1 MSLKL
6 DEVRQDLRF
15 AARQIARK
23 PSFTVVVVLTLAVGI
38 GANTAIFSVIEAV
51 LLRPLE
57 YPDSDRLVMI
67 WERAPESP
75 EILNVVNPRTAADWQ
90 DQARSFE
97 GIALF
102 HLASATLPDDRGAV
116 RVAGAS
122 VSANYFSVLGVG
134 AALGRAF
141 RTDEEG
147 SKSRPVTVLSHG
159 LWTQR
164 FGADPAIVGKTVQ
177 LDGRD
182 HVVLGIMPRGF
193 VGLEHYFFGRCD
205 YWVPIDF
212 DIRQLPRDVGHWF
225 RTVARL
231 KPSTSV
237 KQAEAEMAA
246 ISAGLAASFPATNDG
261 WSSAVVPLKEAVVGN
276 VRAAL
281 LMLLAAVG
289 FVLLIACVNVANLL
303 LSRAVDRRAEFAVRC
318 AMGAGRA
325 QLVRQLLVESLAL
338 SLAAAALGVLLAE
351 WAIPIL
357 LALSP
362 GLPRASSVGT
372 NWPVLA
378 FALVASCVTGIAVG
392 VAPALNASGTDVQA
406 ALRSAGRGGTES
418 RDVRRLRGLLI
429 PAEVALSLLLLIGA
443 GLFARSFAHLTA
455 IDLGFDADDVI
466 IARVDL
472 PPLSDMPHAERI
484 LRVSELRSTVLGS
497 PGVTAVGAVSSLPLY
512 GLNNVSFE
520 LELEE
525 RSGRSTLE
533 PPSAFY
539 RAAPR
544 ATWKRWV

>member
-1 MSLKL
+1 MSLRL

-23 PSFTVVVVLTLAVGI
+23 PSFTVVLVLTLAVGI

-75 EILNVVNPRTAADWQ
+75 GILNVVNPRTAADWQ
-90 DQARSFE
+90 DQARSFD

-116 RVAGAS
+116 RVAGAT

-147 SKSRPVTVLSHG
+147 PKTRLVTVLSHG

-212 DIRQLPRDVGHWF
+212 DIRHLPRDVGHWF

-246 ISAGLAASFPATNDG
+246 ISARLAASFPATNEG
-261 WSSAVVPLKEAVVGN
+261 WGSAVVPLKEAVVGN
-276 VRAAL
+276 VRTAL
-281 LMLLAAVG
+281 LML
-289 FVLLIACVNVANLL
+289 
-303 LSRAVDRRAEFAVRC
+303 
-318 AMGAGRA
+318 
-325 QLVRQLLVESLAL
+325 
-338 SLAAAALGVLLAE
+338 
-351 WAIPIL
+351 
-357 LALSP
+357 
-362 GLPRASSVGT
+362 
-372 NWPVLA
+372 
-378 FALVASCVTGIAVG
+378 
-392 VAPALNASGTDVQA
+392 
-406 ALRSAGRGGTES
+406 
-418 RDVRRLRGLLI
+418 
-429 PAEVALSLLLLIGA
+429 
-443 GLFARSFAHLTA
+443 
-455 IDLGFDADDVI
+455 
-466 IARVDL
+466 
-472 PPLSDMPHAERI
+472 
-484 LRVSELRSTVLGS
+484 
-497 PGVTAVGAVSSLPLY
+497 SLPLA
-512 GLNNVSFE
+512 SFC
-520 LELEE
+520 
-525 RSGRSTLE
+525 
-533 PPSAFY
+533 
-539 RAAPR
+539 
-544 ATWKRWV
+544 